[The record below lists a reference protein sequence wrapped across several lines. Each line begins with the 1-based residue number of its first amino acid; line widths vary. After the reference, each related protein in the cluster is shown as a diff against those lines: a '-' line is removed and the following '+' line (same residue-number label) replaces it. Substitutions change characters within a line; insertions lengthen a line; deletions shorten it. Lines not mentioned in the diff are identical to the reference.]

1 MTNAPQLIDLHP
13 KKESFRD
20 EVVAGLGKLRKE
32 LPAKFFY
39 DKRGSELFEEITR
52 LPEYYVTRTEIEIL
66 DQNAEE
72 MIRLMGENFLLVE
85 FGSGSSTKVRILL
98 DQMQGKAAYTAID
111 ISLLYLKESAQALGA
126 DYPEVQVTAVCADY
140 TRPFL
145 IPEGDDFEKRV
156 AFFPGSTVG
165 NFEPHL
171 ARKFFRDTA
180 RRLRQND
187 TMLIGVDLQKDR
199 RILHAAYNDS
209 AGITAAF
216 NKNILLRINRELGAD
231 FDPDRFDH
239 AAFYNE
245 KENRIE
251 MHLRSRGDQK
261 VTIGADTF
269 AFRDQETIH
278 TENSYKYTVES
289 FHELLKETGFEPEKV
304 WMDPRKLF
312 SVHYLKVA
320 ERRGTVVAEHSDSD
334 VRSR

>member
-1 MTNAPQLIDLHP
+1 MTNSPLELINLHP
-13 KKESFRD
+13 KKESFRE
-20 EVVAGLGKLRKE
+20 EVVTGLRKSKKE

-66 DQNAEE
+66 DLNAEE
-72 MIRLMGENFLLVE
+72 MVSLMGENFLLVE

-98 DQMQGKAAYTAID
+98 DQMQGKAAYTPID
-111 ISLLYLKESAQALGA
+111 ISLLYLKESAQALGEA
-126 DYPEVQVTAVCADY
+126 YPEVQVTAVCADY

-145 IPEGDDFEKRV
+145 IPEGESFEKRV
-156 AFFPGSTVG
+156 VFFPGSTVG

-171 ARKFFRDTA
+171 AEKFFRDTA

-199 RILHAAYNDS
+199 NILHKAYNDS

-216 NKNILLRINRELGAD
+216 NKNILQRINRELGAD
-231 FDPDRFDH
+231 FDLNRFEH

-245 KENRIE
+245 NANRIE
-251 MHLRSRGDQK
+251 MHLRSNGNQK
-261 VTIGADTF
+261 VNIGPDSF
-269 AFRDQETIH
+269 EFRNGETIH
-278 TENSYKYTVES
+278 TENSYKYTIEG
-289 FHELLKETGFEPEKV
+289 FHELLRGTGFEPERV
-304 WMDPRKLF
+304 WTDPQNLF

-320 ERRGTVVAEHSDSD
+320 ERRGTAGE
-334 VRSR
+334 R

>member
-1 MTNAPQLIDLHP
+1 MTNLPQLIDLHP
-13 KKESFRD
+13 KKESFRE
-20 EVVAGLGKLRKE
+20 EVIAGLGKTQKE

-39 DKRGSELFEEITR
+39 DKRGSELFDQITR
-52 LPEYYVTRTEIEIL
+52 LPEYYLTRTEIEIL

-72 MIRLMGENFLLVE
+72 MVRLMGENFLLVE

-98 DQMQGKAAYTAID
+98 DRMGGKAAYTPID

-145 IPEGDDFEKRV
+145 IPEGESFEKRV
-156 AFFPGSTVG
+156 VFFPGSTVG

-199 RILHAAYNDS
+199 RILHRAYNDS

-216 NKNILLRINRELGAD
+216 NKNILQRINRDLSAD
-231 FDPDRFDH
+231 FDLDRFDH
-239 AAFYNE
+239 SAFYNE

-251 MHLRSRGDQK
+251 MHLRSRGDQT
-261 VTIGADTF
+261 VSIGSDSF
-269 AFRDQETIH
+269 IFRNDETIH
-278 TENSYKYTVES
+278 TENSYKYTVAG
-289 FHELLKETGFEPEKV
+289 FHELLTGTGFEPEKV
-304 WMDPRKLF
+304 WTDPRGLF
-312 SVHYLKVA
+312 SVHHLKVA
-320 ERRGTVVAEHSDSD
+320 ERRGTAAG
-334 VRSR
+334 R

>member
-1 MTNAPQLIDLHP
+1 MTYSPQLIDLHP
-13 KKESFRD
+13 KKESFQE
-20 EVVAGLGKLRKE
+20 EVVTGLRKPQKE

-52 LPEYYVTRTEIEIL
+52 LPEYYLTRTEIEIL

-72 MIRLMGENFLLVE
+72 MVRLMGENFLLVE
-85 FGSGSSTKVRILL
+85 FGSGSSMKVRILL
-98 DQMQGKAAYTAID
+98 DQMGGKAAYTPID

-145 IPEGDDFEKRV
+145 IPEGESFEKRV
-156 AFFPGSTVG
+156 VFFPGSTVG

-171 ARKFFRDTA
+171 AKKFFRDTA
-180 RRLRQND
+180 HRLRQND

-216 NKNILLRINRELGAD
+216 NKNILRRINRELGAD
-231 FDPDRFDH
+231 FDLDRFDH
-239 AAFYNE
+239 TAFYNE

-251 MHLRSRGDQK
+251 MHLRSRGEQK
-261 VTIGADTF
+261 VTIGSDSF
-269 AFRDQETIH
+269 VFRSEETIH
-278 TENSYKYTVES
+278 TENSYKYTVGS
-289 FHELLKETGFEPEKV
+289 FHELLKGTGFEPEKV
-304 WMDPRKLF
+304 WTDPRGQF

-320 ERRGTVVAEHSDSD
+320 ERRGTAAE
-334 VRSR
+334 R